1 MNGLI
6 DTDPESYRRADDES
20 SRSDDSEYKFERTQ
34 FVARELLGGKVKK
47 NKKNHQMHQ
56 KRQYHRSSCPEC
68 ESLSERSGDPAKG
81 GIKG

>member
-1 MNGLI
+1 MSQVEAK
-6 DTDPESYRRADDES
+6 TP
-20 SRSDDSEYKFERTQ
+20 EYKFERTQ

-56 KRQYHRSSCPEC
+56 MHQKHQYHRSSRPEC

-81 GIKG
+81 GVV